1 MTIQCFPN
9 SHANTNRYGLNS
21 IPFKAKQVWNLLFEN
36 LKSSPSLT
44 LLKKEIKL
52 RVWFQLPMYI
62 RVHTHFY
69 IDGFHINL
77 YINLYI

>member
-1 MTIQCFPN
+1 MPT
-9 SHANTNRYGLNS
+9 SNRYGLNS

-69 IDGFHINL
+69 IDGLHINL

>member
-1 MTIQCFPN
+1 MPT
-9 SHANTNRYGLNS
+9 SNRYGLNS
-21 IPFKAKQVWNLLFEN
+21 IPCKANQVWNLLFEN

-69 IDGFHINL
+69 IDGLHINL